1 MPEEV
6 EELRRQWDMDMER
19 IFPWWKEPDLP
30 EDIQEELSHMDR
42 EFQRL
47 MREGIHDKTES

>member
-30 EDIQEELSHMDR
+30 EEIQEELSHMDR